1 MKLTVGQLRR
11 IIKEEAS
18 AAMAE
23 AEGDRPAKGPSA
35 SMIKYQYDK
44 LKKTHAE
51 FLDALG
57 WFARVPSLYDP
68 HAGDA
73 ARSLSA
79 SIEEMGK
86 KLPRINSRNKA
97 APGTGT

>member
-1 MKLTVGQLRR
+1 MRLTVGQLRS

-44 LKKTHAE
+44 LVKLHAE
-51 FLDALG
+51 LLEAIG
-57 WFARVPSLYDP
+57 WFGNVPDLYDP
-68 HAGDA
+68 HASDA